1 MILVDFQQVMLS
13 KLLTQLGKHTNAPID
28 ESMIRHMIIEALR
41 TYKAKFSTK
50 YGEMVICCD
59 NKNYWRKKQFP
70 YYKVKRREQQDKSEL
85 DWNAIYIFMAK
96 IKQEIKENFPY
107 PVVEVES
114 AEADDIIATLVK
126 NTKDEKVLILS
137 RDKDFIQLH
146 RHPGVEQ
153 FDPIGDV
160 WIKHNNPV
168 LYLKEH
174 IIRGDTGDS
183 IPNFLSPD
191 DAYVS
196 DVRQKSIFKKKV
208 DEWLFQEPSE
218 FCDENTLKNYNRNAA
233 LIDLDNIPE
242 SIHNSIMEEYKSQ
255 QGKTRENLMNYFI
268 QNRMRNLMSSI
279 GDF

>member
-13 KLLTQLGKHTNAPID
+13 NLLFQLGKHTNAPID
-28 ESMIRHMIIEALR
+28 ENMLRHMIIVSLLSYR
-41 TYKAKFSTK
+41 KKFYGK
-50 YGEMVICCD
+50 YGELVICCD
-59 NKNYWRKKQFP
+59 NKNYWRKKQYP
-70 YYKVKRREQQDKSEL
+70 HYKAKRREQQDKSEL
-85 DWNAIYIFMAK
+85 DWNSIYVFMNK
-96 IKQEIKENFPY
+96 IKQEIKENFSY
-107 PVVEVES
+107 PVIEVET
-114 AEADDIIATLVK
+114 AEADDIIATMVK
-126 NTKDEKVLILS
+126 TTKDDKILILS

-153 FDPIGDV
+153 YDPISAE

-174 IIRGDTGDS
+174 IIRGDVGDG

-191 DAYVS
+191 DS
-196 DVRQKSIFKKKV
+196 FTSNIRQKCIYKTKL
-208 DEWLFQEPSE
+208 DNWLFQEPE
-218 FCDENTLKNYNRNAA
+218 DFCDETTLKNYKRNQS

-242 SIHNSIMEEYKSQ
+242 NIHNSIVSEYQSQ

-268 QNRMRNLMSSI
+268 KNRLRNLMSSI